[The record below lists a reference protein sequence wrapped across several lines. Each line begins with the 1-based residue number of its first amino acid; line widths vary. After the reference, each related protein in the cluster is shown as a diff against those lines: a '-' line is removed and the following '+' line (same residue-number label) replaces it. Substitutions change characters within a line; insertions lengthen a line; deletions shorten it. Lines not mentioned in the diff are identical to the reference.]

1 VYDFNPKTYLA
12 RFQVALAFE
21 GGMIS
26 QVRAVVQRVKSASV
40 SVDNQIV
47 GRIGRGLLVFLG
59 VGQEDD
65 QKDIEYLAEKIV
77 NLRVFEDL
85 EGKMNLSL
93 LETGGQLL
101 VISQFTLY
109 GDCRKGRR
117 PSYDK
122 AAKPE
127 EARGLY
133 EDFVRY
139 CNDNYNLKVETGVF
153 QAEMMV
159 DLAND
164 GPVTLLLDSKKEF

>member
-1 VYDFNPKTYLA
+1 
-12 RFQVALAFE
+12 
-21 GGMIS
+21 M
-26 QVRAVVQRVKSASV
+26 RAVVQRVKSASV
-40 SVDNQIV
+40 TVDNELV
-47 GRIGRGLLVFLG
+47 GKIDRGLLVFLG

-65 QKDIEYLAEKIV
+65 EKDIEYLAGKIV
-77 NLRVFEDL
+77 NLRIFEDS

-93 LETGGQLL
+93 LDISGQLL

-122 AAKPE
+122 AARPE
-127 EARGLY
+127 IAKALY
-133 EDFVRY
+133 EDFVKK
-139 CNDNYNLKVETGVF
+139 CEDEYNLKVETGIF

-159 DLAND
+159 ELVND